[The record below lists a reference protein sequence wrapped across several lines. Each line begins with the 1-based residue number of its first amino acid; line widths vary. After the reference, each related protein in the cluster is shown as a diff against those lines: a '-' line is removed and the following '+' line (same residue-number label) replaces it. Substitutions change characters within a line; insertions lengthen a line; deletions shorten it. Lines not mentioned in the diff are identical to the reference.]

1 MLNPK
6 IERRRQ
12 FFKSF
17 EAKSLRHR
25 PPLVKFADDLT
36 SWTGTPGFLLLNV
49 YIFGIWI
56 ILNVNLIPGVI
67 PFDPFPFGLL
77 TMLVSLEAIFLS
89 IFVLISQNRSAYI
102 NTIRDEVHL
111 QINMQSEREVTK
123 ILQILA
129 DVRKKMNINTVDP
142 ELEQMLQE
150 TDAGYIE
157 ARIIE
162 QLQRANKSIVN
173 QLTKEFPDILHMKKP
188 ANGEANGLQNG
199 DHKKVSVY

>member
-1 MLNPK
+1 MITPK

-17 EAKSLRHR
+17 EAKSLRNR

-36 SWTGTPGFLLLNV
+36 SWTGTPTFLLLNTYLFFV
-49 YIFGIWI
+49 WI
-56 ILNVNLIPGVI
+56 TLNIRLIPGLI

-102 NTIRDEVHL
+102 STIRDEVHL

-123 ILQILA
+123 ILQILGEM
-129 DVRKKMNINTVDP
+129 RKKLGITQEDP
-142 ELEQMLQE
+142 ELHQMLE
-150 TDAGYIE
+150 HTDAGYIE
-157 ARIIE
+157 QRIIE
-162 QLQRANKSIVN
+162 QLERANKSIVA
-173 QLTKEFPDILHMKKP
+173 QLTKEFPDILGLKKQS
-188 ANGEANGLQNG
+188 NGEPK
-199 DHKKVSVY
+199 DIPTKEHKQISVF